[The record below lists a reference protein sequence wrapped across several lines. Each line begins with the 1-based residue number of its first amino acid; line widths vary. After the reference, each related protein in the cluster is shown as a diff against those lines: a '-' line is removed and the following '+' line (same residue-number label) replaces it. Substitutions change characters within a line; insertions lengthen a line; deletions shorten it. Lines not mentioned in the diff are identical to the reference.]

1 MKRVCDVRV
10 SQSRNDFVTSI
21 STQTTT
27 IKAYYLLEYLVSQ
40 LSHIRKKSI
49 YGKVEWPVI
58 LDHILITYPNLGLEF
73 YSSSHWQTEHG
84 PTPSYVL
91 ADLYACLE
99 GHSGF
104 THVRSNT

>member
-49 YGKVEWPVI
+49 YGKVE
-58 LDHILITYPNLGLEF
+58 
-73 YSSSHWQTEHG
+73 
-84 PTPSYVL
+84 
-91 ADLYACLE
+91 
-99 GHSGF
+99 
-104 THVRSNT
+104 